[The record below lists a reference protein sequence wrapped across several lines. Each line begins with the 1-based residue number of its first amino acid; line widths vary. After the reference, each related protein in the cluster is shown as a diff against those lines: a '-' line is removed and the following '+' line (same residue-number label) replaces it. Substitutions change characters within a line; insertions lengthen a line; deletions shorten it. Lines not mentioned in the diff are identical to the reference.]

1 MLDKVKELINRPHV
15 YEITF
20 KYETYGDV
28 IVTCTVKRPYIKHLA
43 VYGIANTDEQA
54 LANALILLDKVKA
67 LEEKVKILQ
76 PDLDKQKHVN
86 GYYRETVFE
95 NYEVSFRRT
104 PDSYVIT
111 DVRQKE
117 DGFYLAESDYPLP
130 KTWLK
135 MGKNE
140 LYGVNIEQ
148 YRALLKEGEEL
159 YYWDNIRHL
168 SGSAGI
174 AIVKNGNVIKTKG
187 IAIS

>member
-28 IVTCTVKRPYIKHLA
+28 IVTCIVKRPYIKHLG
-43 VYGIANTDEQA
+43 VFGIGNSDELA
-54 LANALILLDKVKA
+54 LNRALTLLDKVKA
-67 LEEKVKILQ
+67 LEEKVKIEQ
-76 PDLDKQKHVN
+76 PNLDKQKHVN

-111 DVRQKE
+111 DVKQKE
-117 DGFYLAESDYPLP
+117 DGFYLTEGEYPLP

-135 MGKNE
+135 MEKNE
-140 LYGVNIEQ
+140 LYSVNIES

-159 YYWDNIRHL
+159 YYWDDIRNL

-174 AIVKNGNVIKTKG
+174 AIVKDGKLIKTMC
-187 IAIS
+187 IARG